1 MWLLKTGGS
10 LIEVTVYRVLTVYIP
25 QICYNRN
32 CKQPFSRKAEKYI
45 HASNLQPMKCEMKC
59 FIGL

>member
-10 LIEVTVYRVLTVYIP
+10 LVEVTVYRVLTVYIP

-32 CKQPFSRKAEKYI
+32 CKQAFSRVAEKYI
-45 HASNLQPMKCEMKC
+45 YMQVTCNL
-59 FIGL
+59 